1 MQSTSGCRRIL
12 GVCKLIIET
21 TFCRQAYFFL
31 YVPKECSHGLISA
44 GTTLESCCLNQI
56 MQKSYRAVPVGDQS
70 PYALAKPKLLRTSPR
85 ALLYLNAEVQ
95 MRPQVQAELQEAE
108 SRMWGTVGE
117 YRGNCGGCLVVVE

>member
-1 MQSTSGCRRIL
+1 
-12 GVCKLIIET
+12 
-21 TFCRQAYFFL
+21 
-31 YVPKECSHGLISA
+31 
-44 GTTLESCCLNQI
+44 

-85 ALLYLNAEVQ
+85 ALLYLNAGVQ